1 MLILRLFVHF
11 YLLPIAGFGIFL
23 FIILSLKPAGNV
35 GVLAYLRRSASRR
48 SESLNLISFLL
59 ISMHEDFCQFRFQF
73 IPIDIMGDDGAVGGE
88 EDGMREGIN
97 SVERSRNVLGIDD
110 LWIWDIEVA
119 DGFFC
124 FLGFVTEGNAKHRQS
139 FLLILLIETNQVGY
153 LLTAGTTP

>member
-1 MLILRLFVHF
+1 MAAANTVMLSPNRIVFMFQSFRI
-11 YLLPIAGFGIFL
+11 P
-23 FIILSLKPAGNV
+23 FIILSLKSAGNV
-35 GVLAYLRRSASRR
+35 GVLAYLRRSDSRR
-48 SESLNLISFLL
+48 SESLNLISLLL

-110 LWIWDIEVA
+110 LWIWDAEIT

-124 FLGFVTEGNAKHRQS
+124 LFGLE
-139 FLLILLIETNQVGY
+139 
-153 LLTAGTTP
+153 

>member
-1 MLILRLFVHF
+1 
-11 YLLPIAGFGIFL
+11 
-23 FIILSLKPAGNV
+23 
-35 GVLAYLRRSASRR
+35 
-48 SESLNLISFLL
+48 
-59 ISMHEDFCQFRFQF
+59 
-73 IPIDIMGDDGAVGGE
+73 MGDDGAVGGE

-110 LWIWDIEVA
+110 LWIWDAEIT

-124 FLGFVTEGNAKHRQS
+124 LFGLVAEGYAKHCQS